1 MFQYQSPVKPQL
13 LVYSLSPAKRKS
25 WKPYAESIFTVFITS
40 VTGEVISRQRCFLCS
55 QPPEGFSCWCCPKI
69 GLTFC
74 LTSSTPLLSDLP
86 WEFTFKLYIQLESF
100 LPKGYHRMALKP
112 SIEVWRLMLPWVV
125 QAAPRCQGTS

>member
-1 MFQYQSPVKPQL
+1 MQYQPPVKPQL

-25 WKPYAESIFTVFITS
+25 WKPYAESIFTVSITS
-40 VTGEVISRQRCFLCS
+40 VMGEVISHQRRLLCS
-55 QPPEGFSCWCCPKI
+55 QLPEWFSCWRCPKI

-86 WEFTFKLYIQLESF
+86 WEFKLYIQLESF
-100 LPKGYHRMALKP
+100 LPKGYDRMVLKP
-112 SIEVWRLMLPWVV
+112 NTEVWRSMLPWVV

>member
-1 MFQYQSPVKPQL
+1 MFQYQPPVKPQL

-40 VTGEVISRQRCFLCS
+40 VMGEVISHQRRLLCS
-55 QPPEGFSCWCCPKI
+55 QLPEWFSCRCCLKI

-74 LTSSTPLLSDLP
+74 LTSSTPLLSDLR

-100 LPKGYHRMALKP
+100 LPKGYDRMALKP
-112 SIEVWRLMLPWVV
+112 NIEVWRSMLPWVV